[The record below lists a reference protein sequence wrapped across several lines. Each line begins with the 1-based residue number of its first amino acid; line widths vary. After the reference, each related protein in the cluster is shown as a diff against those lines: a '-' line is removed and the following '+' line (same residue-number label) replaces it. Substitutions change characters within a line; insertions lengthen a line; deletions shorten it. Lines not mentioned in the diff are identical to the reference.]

1 MASILG
7 SGTGGGSSLGILGH
21 RKGGSS
27 SARARRAKAAH
38 RRRQS
43 KLLSGN
49 ARHYK
54 GGKSRSKT
62 SWIA

>member
-1 MASILG
+1 MASIFG

-27 SARARRAKAAH
+27 AARAKRAKAAH

-43 KLLSGN
+43 KLLSGR
-49 ARHYK
+49 ASHYK
-54 GGKSRSKT
+54 GGRTRQRS
-62 SWIA
+62 SWIF

>member
-27 SARARRAKAAH
+27 AARARRAKAAH

-43 KLLSGN
+43 KLLSGG
-49 ARHYK
+49 ARHYR
-54 GGKSRSKT
+54 GGRTRSRA
-62 SWIA
+62 SWLA